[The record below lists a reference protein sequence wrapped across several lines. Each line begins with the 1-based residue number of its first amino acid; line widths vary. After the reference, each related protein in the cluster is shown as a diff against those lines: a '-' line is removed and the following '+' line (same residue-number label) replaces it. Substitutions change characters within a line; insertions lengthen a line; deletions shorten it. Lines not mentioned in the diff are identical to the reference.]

1 MTLVRRGMCIVASK
15 LDNPEVSWRSL
26 GFDPVLGIVVRSALI
41 GLAVKKGLGAA
52 AAE

>member
-1 MTLVRRGMCIVASK
+1 MTLVRRGMCIGVSK
-15 LDNPEVSWRSL
+15 LDIPEVSWRSL
-26 GFDPVLGIVVRSALI
+26 GLDPVLWIVMRSALI